1 MLKQAKFGGNDMA
14 AKILSEKEQKRIFKT
29 IEVGTHKDRNRLI
42 FSFGLFAGLRSCEL
56 SNLKVSD
63 VIDDANKVKEVIYLK
78 RQQVK
83 GNKANSIY
91 VSERLK
97 KEILRYIAVETNKL
111 SNRDDYLFKTQ
122 KRTQFTTGGIQLLIK
137 TVSENAGVFDVTS
150 HSLRRTF
157 ITELSNKMISARVIQ
172 KLARHSSL
180 AITQLYIETNDE
192 QLLKAVNL

>member
-1 MLKQAKFGGNDMA
+1 MT
-14 AKILSEKEQKRIFKT
+14 AKILSEKEQKQIFKA
-29 IEVGTHKDRNRLI
+29 IELGTHTHRNRLS
-42 FSFGLFAGLRSCEL
+42 FSFGLYAGLRSIEL
-56 SNLKVSD
+56 CNLKVSD

-91 VSERLK
+91 VSEKLK
-97 KEILRYIAVETNKL
+97 KEILRYIAIDTNKL
-111 SNRDDYLFKTQ
+111 TNRHDYLFKTQ
-122 KRTQFTTGGIQLLIK
+122 KRTQFTAGGIQLLIK
-137 TVSENAGVFDVTS
+137 TVSENANVFGVTS

-157 ITELSNKMISARVIQ
+157 ITGLSNKMISARVIQ